1 MAGTF
6 VTLVNPGYS
15 SLFTRDLS
23 TATTA
28 NVEGS
33 TTLNLFDPDS
43 THPLQEGEWLSIS
56 SSYKFVRPGGN
67 VAGTANASGV
77 LEIVDS
83 TSNTASTSTG
93 YMYFQER
100 GRYDA
105 QVTKKAHCIVGPGN
119 FEFRTK
125 MIVCAA
131 ADEGERV
138 FVYVCVDSSNRL
150 VSALVSASAADAHAN
165 AVAPGLSTAGG
176 LVNGSWYA
184 GVITRVHATNDA
196 TVLFQPGFL

>member
-33 TTLNLFDPDS
+33 TSLNLFDPDS
-43 THPLQEGEWLSIS
+43 THPLQEGEWLGIN
-56 SSYKFVRPGGN
+56 SSYKFSRPSGGDVTGSSN
-67 VAGTANASGV
+67 STGV
-77 LEIVDS
+77 LEIVEDAQ
-83 TSNTASTSTG
+83 NTAATG
-93 YMYFQER
+93 LCYMYFQER

-131 ADEGERV
+131 GDEGEKV
-138 FVYVCVDSSNRL
+138 FVYVCQDSSNRL
-150 VSALVSASAADAHAN
+150 VSALVSASAAIAATT
-165 AVAPGLSTAGG
+165 AVAPAVGTAATTD
-176 LVNGSWYA
+176 GSWYA
-184 GVITRVHATNDA
+184 GVISRVHGTNDA

>member
-15 SLFTRDLS
+15 ALFTRDLS

-28 NVEGS
+28 NVENS

-43 THPLQEGEWLSIS
+43 THPLQEGEWLIINSN
-56 SSYKFVRPGGN
+56 YRFQRPSEADVNAQAPG
-67 VAGTANASGV
+67 AGTTLSIIDHGDNNIPTV
-77 LEIVDS
+77 PC
-83 TSNTASTSTG
+83 

-125 MIVCAA
+125 MIVCESAHVG
-131 ADEGERV
+131 DR
-138 FVYVCVDSSNRL
+138 VYVSIGEDASNRL
-150 VSALVSASAADAHAN
+150 VSCLASFSALD
-165 AVAPGLSTAGG
+165 GLSVAAAPASGD
-176 LVNGSWYA
+176 WYA
-184 GVITRVHATNDA
+184 GVITRVHGQNDA